1 MNKERVELHLHTN
14 MSTMD
19 GINTIGEYIAEG
31 LKDWMPAIVVT
42 DHAGVQ
48 AFPEAF
54 REQQRSGGIKLIYG
68 MEAYM
73 VNDKEQ
79 IVSCTSDMDLDSTF
93 VVVDIETTGLN
104 PRTDKITEIAAY
116 KVAKGEIVDKFS
128 ALVNPEINISQ
139 DIADLTGITNEM
151 VRNAEKI
158 DSVFDKF
165 LKFVDDAIIV
175 AHNASFDISFL
186 KTSAKQLNIEFSP
199 TTLDTLTLSR
209 GLMPNLLRYKLDVI
223 CKELNIELKKHH
235 RASDDAEATA
245 MIFIKLCEMLKTKGV
260 SRISDI
266 ESAIQPYYK
275 GIYRHA
281 SILVKDKE
289 GLKNLYKL
297 VSLANTKYFYKVP
310 RTPKS
315 EIEKH
320 RKGLLIGSGCDSG
333 ELYNAVRERKTFE
346 ELSLIAE
353 FYDYLEVVP
362 TSNFKYYIDC
372 GHADNEQDLIEIN
385 KTIVELGK
393 KINKPVVAVSD
404 AHYIY
409 SEDELCRKILMHHK
423 GYDDYNNQ
431 PNLRMRTTKEML
443 QEFSYL
449 DDETAMQIVVENTNR
464 IADMVEDTFS
474 PIDECAE
481 YVGDFDKLKGLTY
494 AGAYK
499 YYGNNLPAQVVE
511 RIEWELNILKENSRS
526 VYNYLLCAD
535 LVEKAEMK
543 GYVVGTRG
551 SVASSLVAYLIG
563 ITEINPLEAHY
574 ICPRCNFVEFHN
586 EYSCG
591 VDMPDKKCPQCDVDL
606 VKDGFTIPAETFLG
620 LDGER
625 DVDIDLNF
633 APEYQSEAKKNLRD
647 YVGGETINAG
657 TIGTVGQ
664 RFAYRMIEKYCREEK
679 LKLTDNTEIEL
690 AERISRVKKTTGIH
704 PGGVVI
710 VPNDR
715 TMYDYTPIQY
725 PAGNEN
731 TECLTSHF
739 DFYSLIHLLKVDILA
754 HDDPAM
760 LKMLENMTGVSLR
773 DIPLDD
779 KETMELLTKGST
791 LGISEFKA
799 PFVRNQMIPQIKPK
813 TFDDL
818 IRISAASHGTDVWTD
833 NADVIVENGIPF
845 SETVSARDDVML
857 YLIKNEFDRNEAYKI
872 SERLRKGKGLT
883 EEQYDDLLERGVEQW
898 RLDSWN
904 KIRYS
909 FPRAH
914 AANYVLMAYR
924 IAYFKAHYPLEFYCA
939 FFSVNSYLFNADVL
953 INEKG
958 ELKQR
963 IEDMAD
969 ETEYGCDSKFMM
981 MQVCQEMYD
990 KGFDFVSDKIKNE
1003 SFEGFF
1009 IEDGKLRPKLK
1020 NN

>member
-1 MNKERVELHLHTN
+1 MNKKRVELHLHTN

-19 GINTIGEYIAEG
+19 GINTISEYIAEG
-31 LKDWMPAIVVT
+31 LKDWMPAIAVT
-42 DHAGVQ
+42 DHASVQ
-48 AFPEAF
+48 AFPEAL

-79 IVSCTSDMDLDSTF
+79 IVSCTSDKELDSTF

-104 PRTDKITEIAAY
+104 PRTDKITEIAAC
-116 KVAKGEIVDKFS
+116 KVVKGEIVDQFS

-139 DIADLTGITNEM
+139 DIAELTGITNEM
-151 VRNAEKI
+151 VKDAEKI

-165 LKFVDDAIIV
+165 LDFMDDAIIV

-186 KTSAKQLNIEFSP
+186 KEAAKRLNTEFNP
-199 TTLDTLTLSR
+199 TTVDTLALSR
-209 GLMPNLLRYKLDVI
+209 GLMPNLLKYKLDVV
-223 CKELNIELKKHH
+223 CNELNIELKKHH
-235 RASDDAEATA
+235 RASADAEATA
-245 MIFIKLCEMLKTKGV
+245 MIFIKLCEMLKKKGV
-260 SRISDI
+260 SRVSDI
-266 ESAIQPYYK
+266 ESATQPYYK
-275 GIYRHA
+275 GTYRHT

-320 RKGLLIGSGCDSG
+320 RNGLLIGSGCDSG
-333 ELYNAVRERKTFE
+333 ELYNAVREKRSFE
-346 ELSLIAE
+346 ELSRIAE
-353 FYDYLEVVP
+353 FYDYIEVVP
-362 TSNFKYYIDC
+362 TSNFNYYVDC
-372 GHADNEQDLIEIN
+372 GYVDNEQDLIEIN

-393 KINKPVVAVSD
+393 KMNKPVVAVSD

-431 PNLRMRTTKEML
+431 PNLRFRTTKEMM
-443 QEFSYL
+443 QEFNYL
-449 DDETAMQIVVENTNR
+449 DEETAMQIVVENTNR

-499 YYGNNLPAQVVE
+499 HYGNELPVQVKE
-511 RIEWELNILKENSRS
+511 RVEWELNMLKENSRS

-535 LVEKAEMK
+535 LVEKAAMK

-551 SVASSLVAYLIG
+551 SVASSLVAYLTG
-563 ITEINPLEAHY
+563 ITEINPLDAHY
-574 ICPRCNFVEFHN
+574 ICPKCNFAEFRD
-586 EYSCG
+586 EYFCG
-591 VDMPDKKCPQCDVDL
+591 VDMPDKKCPRCDADL
-606 VKDGFTIPAETFLG
+606 VKDGFTIPAETFFG

-633 APEYQSEAKKNLRD
+633 APEYQNEAKKNLKL

-664 RFAYRMIEKYCREEK
+664 RFAYRMIEKYCKDEN

-710 VPNDR
+710 IPKDK
-715 TMYDYTPIQY
+715 TMYDYTPIQC
-725 PAGNEN
+725 PSGNTN
-731 TECLTSHF
+731 GECLTSHF
-739 DFYSLIHLLKVDILA
+739 DFHSLIHLLKIDILA

-760 LKMLENMTGVSLR
+760 FKILENMTGVSVR

-799 PFVRNQMIPQIKPK
+799 PFVRNQMIPQIKPE

-833 NADVIVENGIPF
+833 NADVLVGNGIPF

-883 EEQYDDLLERGVEQW
+883 EEQYEDLLERGVEQW

-904 KIRYS
+904 KIKYS

-924 IAYFKAHYPLEFYCA
+924 MAYFKAHYPLEFYCA
-939 FFSVNSYLFNADVL
+939 FFSVNSCLFDADVL

-958 ELKQR
+958 KLNQR
-963 IEDMAD
+963 IAD
-969 ETEYGCDSKFMM
+969 VIENPECNCDSELMM

-990 KGFDFVSDKIKNE
+990 KGFDFVSDKIKSE
-1003 SFEGFF
+1003 SFDVFF
-1009 IEDGKLRPKLK
+1009 IEDGKLRPTIK
-1020 NN
+1020 

>member
-1 MNKERVELHLHTN
+1 
-14 MSTMD
+14 
-19 GINTIGEYIAEG
+19 
-31 LKDWMPAIVVT
+31 
-42 DHAGVQ
+42 
-48 AFPEAF
+48 
-54 REQQRSGGIKLIYG
+54 
-68 MEAYM
+68 
-73 VNDKEQ
+73 
-79 IVSCTSDMDLDSTF
+79 
-93 VVVDIETTGLN
+93 
-104 PRTDKITEIAAY
+104 
-116 KVAKGEIVDKFS
+116 
-128 ALVNPEINISQ
+128 
-139 DIADLTGITNEM
+139 
-151 VRNAEKI
+151 
-158 DSVFDKF
+158 
-165 LKFVDDAIIV
+165 
-175 AHNASFDISFL
+175 
-186 KTSAKQLNIEFSP
+186 
-199 TTLDTLTLSR
+199 
-209 GLMPNLLRYKLDVI
+209 
-223 CKELNIELKKHH
+223 
-235 RASDDAEATA
+235 
-245 MIFIKLCEMLKTKGV
+245 
-260 SRISDI
+260 
-266 ESAIQPYYK
+266 
-275 GIYRHA
+275 
-281 SILVKDKE
+281 
-289 GLKNLYKL
+289 
-297 VSLANTKYFYKVP
+297 
-310 RTPKS
+310 
-315 EIEKH
+315 
-320 RKGLLIGSGCDSG
+320 
-333 ELYNAVRERKTFE
+333 
-346 ELSLIAE
+346 
-353 FYDYLEVVP
+353 
-362 TSNFKYYIDC
+362 
-372 GHADNEQDLIEIN
+372 LIEIN

-431 PNLRMRTTKEML
+431 PNLRMRTTQEMM

-449 DDETAMQIVVENTNR
+449 DEETAIQIVVENTNS

-511 RIEWELNILKENSRS
+511 RIEWELNMLKENSRS

-574 ICPRCNFVEFHN
+574 ICPKCNYVEFQD

-591 VDMPDKKCPQCDVDL
+591 VDMPDKNCSHCDSEL
-606 VKDGFTIPAETFLG
+606 IKDGFTIPAETFFG

-625 DVDIDLNF
+625 DIDIDLLF
-633 APEYQSEAKKNLRD
+633 APEYLNEAKKKLKEL
-647 YVGGETINAG
+647 VGGDIINAG
-657 TIGTVGQ
+657 TIGTIQQ
-664 RFAYRMIEKYCREEK
+664 RYAYRMIEKYCKNEN

-690 AERISRVKKTTGIH
+690 AERLSKVKKTAGIH
-704 PGGVVI
+704 PGGILVI
-710 VPNDR
+710 PNKKQL
-715 TMYDYTPIQY
+715 YDYTPIQF
-725 PAGNEN
+725 PNGNTN
-731 TECLTSHF
+731 AQCLESHF
-739 DFYSLIHLLKVDILA
+739 DFYSLLHLLKVDIHA

-760 LKMLENMTGVSLR
+760 LKMLENMTGISVR

-799 PFVRNQMIPQIKPK
+799 PFVRNQMIPQIKPE

-833 NADVIVENGIPF
+833 NADVLVDNGIPF

-857 YLIKNEFDRNEAYKI
+857 YLIKNRADRSKAYKI
-872 SERLRKGKGLT
+872 SERIRKGKGLT

-904 KIRYS
+904 KIKYS

-924 IAYFKAHYPLEFYCA
+924 IAYFKTHYPLEFYCA
-939 FFSVNSYLFNADVL
+939 FFSVNSYLFDADAL
-953 INEKG
+953 INEKKK
-958 ELKQR
+958 LKQR
-963 IEDMAD
+963 IAD
-969 ETEYGCDSKFMM
+969 ITEEPECGCDSELMM

-1003 SFEGFF
+1003 SFDSFF
-1009 IEDGKLRPKLK
+1009 IEEGKLRPRLK
-1020 NN
+1020 NS